1 MTENRNNKADVLL
14 QQAKR
19 YQSGRLTIFLGAAP
33 GVGKTYAML
42 VRARDLLQQGQ
53 NIVIGYIE
61 THGRIETESLLA
73 GLPIIARKK
82 IAYQGHTL
90 EEMDLDAVL
99 KSAAKM
105 VLVDEFAHS
114 NVPGSRHEKRWQD
127 INELLDAGIDAVLRA
142 SSKPLLGICIGMQ
155 VLFEHSEEG
164 GVAGLGLLRGKV
176 RKLPATEGVRL
187 PHMGWNRLEKRAA
200 SPLLDGIDG
209 AAQAYFVHSYGVAG
223 SGDAILETEHGG
235 SFAAAVARGRIAG
248 AQFHPERSG
257 EVGARFLRNF
267 LAWQPA

>member
-1 MTENRNNKADVLL
+1 MSDLVIIDAGGANLGSVRAAFARLGMAPEVSRDPARIAAASRLVL
-14 QQAKR
+14 
-19 YQSGRLTIFLGAAP
+19 P
-33 GVGKTYAML
+33 GVGAAGPVMAIL
-42 VRARDLLQQGQ
+42 R
-53 NIVIGYIE
+53 E
-61 THGRIETESLLA
+61 T
-73 GLPIIARKK
+73 GL
-82 IAYQGHTL
+82 
-90 EEMDLDAVL
+90 AVL
-99 KSAAKM
+99 
-105 VLVDEFAHS
+105 
-114 NVPGSRHEKRWQD
+114 
-127 INELLDAGIDAVLRA
+127 LRA
-142 SSKPLLGICIGMQ
+142 SRTPLLGVCIGMQ